1 MNANIESVFT
11 MEGHFDQND
20 LNFDKDVKPYKNNVV
35 TLSGKIIPEWYRKT
49 AKSLYAILA
58 LGDNW
63 DSYGANR
70 FTQETAKAVDE
81 LLVNIMLAHSPAPQL
96 VPSASGSIQLEWHLS
111 GIDLEIE
118 VESLSTS
125 YVSFDDEQNEEK
137 SWEGEIKYDLS
148 KLVHY
153 INILTGRVTLN

>member
-1 MNANIESVFT
+1 MNTNRESVFT
-11 MEGHFDQND
+11 MEGHFDQD
-20 LNFDKDVKPYKNNVV
+20 DINFDKDIKPYKNNVV
-35 TLSGKIIPEWYRKT
+35 TLSEKKIPKWYRQT
-49 AKSLYAILA
+49 TDGLYSILA

-70 FTQETAKAVDE
+70 FSPEIAKAVSD
-81 LLVNIMLAHSPAPQL
+81 LLINIMHINTPAPQL
-96 VPSASGSIQLEWHLS
+96 VPSANGNIQLEWHIG

-125 YVSFDDEQNEEK
+125 YVFFEDERNEEQL
-137 SWEGEIKYDLS
+137 WEGEIKFDLS

-153 INILTGRVTLN
+153 INLLDSRVTLD